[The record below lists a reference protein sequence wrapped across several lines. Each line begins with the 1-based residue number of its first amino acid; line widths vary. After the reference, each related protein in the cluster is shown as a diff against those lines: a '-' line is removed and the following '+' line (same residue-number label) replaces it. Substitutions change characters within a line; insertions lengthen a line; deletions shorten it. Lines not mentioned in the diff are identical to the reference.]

1 MRTVSVGLALLGQ
14 ASEEAPQHHLMMAVS
29 VIFILAPIMV
39 FLMFQRYF
47 RQMGEGGLDTVSI
60 K

>member
-1 MRTVSVGLALLGQ
+1 
-14 ASEEAPQHHLMMAVS
+14 MAVS
-29 VIFILAPIMV
+29 AIFIVAPIVV
-39 FLMFQRYF
+39 FLLFQRYF

>member
-1 MRTVSVGLALLGQ
+1 
-14 ASEEAPQHHLMMAVS
+14 MMAVS